1 MRPRVFLFDIDGTLI
16 DASGVGRRAMEV
28 AFVDVLGAARSAIEA
43 VKFAGATDRGIVRS
57 GLREAK
63 LAEDEASID
72 AVLARY
78 LELLPIEIACTTPA
92 YRIHAGV
99 FDAIAAAEAHARG
112 AVGLGTGNLARGAR
126 IKLESVGLWERFAFG
141 GFGCD
146 AEPRHEVLA
155 AGVRRGAQRLG
166 VDPAECRVLVI
177 GDTPRDVEAAQAIGA
192 ECLGVTT
199 GHASADELRDAGA
212 TWVVDRLDHP
222 LALRALE

>member
-1 MRPRVFLFDIDGTLI
+1 MRPSIFLFDIDGTLI

-28 AFVDVLGAARSAIEA
+28 AFVEVLGAARSAIEA

-57 GLREAK
+57 GMREAK
-63 LAEDEASID
+63 LPEDEASID

-78 LELLPIEIACTTPA
+78 LELLPIEIASTTPA
-92 YRIHAGV
+92 YRIHGGV
-99 FDAIAAAEAHARG
+99 VEAIAIAEAHARG
-112 AVGLGTGNLARGAR
+112 AVGLGTGNLARGAQ
-126 IKLESVGLWERFAFG
+126 IKLESVGLWDRFAFG

-192 ECLGVTT
+192 DCLGVTT
-199 GHASADELRDAGA
+199 GHASAEELRDAGA
-212 TWVVDRLDHP
+212 NWVVDRLDHP
-222 LALRALE
+222 LALRALG